1 MASLKP
7 LIMRSNRL
15 LGASLVDQNLV
26 SIDDLDKANE
36 RLLEIMS
43 EGSSNNQ
50 VSLLSILVNEM
61 QCLQE
66 DALFEKCIENHGL
79 GIIDV
84 RNIEL
89 PEEISM
95 TLNPSE
101 CWATWT
107 VPFDYV
113 EDTRYLATAYYLS
126 PPVRKHWE
134 EKMNGKAIWFATS
147 LESIAGFLESVESAA
162 ANAAYASA
170 N

>member
-7 LIMRSNRL
+7 LIMRANRL

-43 EGSSNNQ
+43 NGTVNNQ
-50 VSLLSILVNEM
+50 ASLLSILVNER
-61 QCLQE
+61 QCLKE
-66 DALFEKCIENHGL
+66 DVLLEKYVEDHGL
-79 GIIDV
+79 GMIDV
-84 RNIEL
+84 RNIEI
-89 PEEISM
+89 PEELSM
-95 TLNPSE
+95 KLKVEE

-107 VPFDYV
+107 VPFDLV

-126 PPVRKHWE
+126 PPVRQYWE
-134 EKMNGKAIWFATS
+134 EKIKGKVIWYATS
-147 LESIAGFLESVESAA
+147 LDSIIGFLESVESVAA
-162 ANAAYASA
+162 SAAYEA